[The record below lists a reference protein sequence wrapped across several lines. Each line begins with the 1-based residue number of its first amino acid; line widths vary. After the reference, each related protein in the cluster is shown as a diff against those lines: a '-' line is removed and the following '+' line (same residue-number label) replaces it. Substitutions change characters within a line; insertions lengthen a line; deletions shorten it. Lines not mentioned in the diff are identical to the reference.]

1 MSQEFEYQTLTEDR
15 VNDLISEKLA
25 KKTKTVLWK
34 DPSTNSYYRTN
45 NPDTR
50 TPHYDEYIGNAS
62 IFQAGLNN
70 LKGAS
75 DLSST
80 QIDYNRYNGLSSEIV
95 DQANHF
101 WSDVD
106 KAQKMAQQ
114 GQQLGA
120 GVITTQDYSDIAN
133 IMVDATSYEKLA
145 RDFILQEAV
154 TNKKW
159 NKLVYTADDITPY
172 LNEADMGENDVMD
185 PRSIDYDR
193 LQATLKKAQ
202 GHVKAS
208 KWAELAIRDHN
219 VVQDNFSIID
229 ADFPRIFAT
238 DIATTLLGFADNA
251 AGTAYDVIG
260 AGDFHST
267 KNPMT
272 EFLADS
278 AAIRTAGGMANTVAL
293 NSATYQALT
302 QNTFI
307 RPSSSILG
315 AVPPFANVASRV
327 ATNPQFPGYTFYIDE
342 LLTTGHIFVYDKRA
356 VEFIEGPTRTATLND
371 DYNYF
376 VSQIHDR
383 WYCSL
388 LRLSGYGSQQTG
400 TTT

>member
-15 VNDLISEKLA
+15 VNDIINEKLA

-50 TPHYDEYIGNAS
+50 TPHYDEYIGNAG
-62 IFQAGLNN
+62 IFTAGLNT

-80 QIDYNRYNGLSSEIV
+80 QIDYNRYNGLSYEILE
-95 DQANHF
+95 QANRF

-114 GQQLGA
+114 GQSLGA

-185 PRSIDYDR
+185 PRSI
-193 LQATLKKAQ
+193 
-202 GHVKAS
+202 
-208 KWAELAIRDHN
+208 
-219 VVQDNFSIID
+219 
-229 ADFPRIFAT
+229 
-238 DIATTLLGFADNA
+238 
-251 AGTAYDVIG
+251 
-260 AGDFHST
+260 
-267 KNPMT
+267 
-272 EFLADS
+272 
-278 AAIRTAGGMANTVAL
+278 
-293 NSATYQALT
+293 
-302 QNTFI
+302 
-307 RPSSSILG
+307 
-315 AVPPFANVASRV
+315 
-327 ATNPQFPGYTFYIDE
+327 
-342 LLTTGHIFVYDKRA
+342 
-356 VEFIEGPTRTATLND
+356 
-371 DYNYF
+371 
-376 VSQIHDR
+376 
-383 WYCSL
+383 
-388 LRLSGYGSQQTG
+388 
-400 TTT
+400 